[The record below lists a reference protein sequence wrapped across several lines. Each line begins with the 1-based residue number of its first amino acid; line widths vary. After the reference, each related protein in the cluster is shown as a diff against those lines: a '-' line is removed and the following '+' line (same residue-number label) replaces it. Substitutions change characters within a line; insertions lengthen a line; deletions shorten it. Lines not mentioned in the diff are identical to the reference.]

1 MKAMEKKTKKNDY
14 SRFYALLKQNPML
27 EKDEIVSQFTNGR
40 TTHVSQMSR
49 QEFIRMCDALQFG
62 SPTEQR
68 ARELSLKRARS
79 AALLRI
85 GRLGIPTI
93 DNWDG
98 INAFVAN
105 PKIAGKKFYDLG
117 VDELNSLVRKLE
129 SIIRRGGLKSMEEE
143 ERRSEKRRSEKRKEV
158 VEKSAEAMSTMAMA
172 LAEARIVESKLKT
185 SRTSR
190 ERMS

>member
-1 MKAMEKKTKKNDY
+1 MEKKTKKNDY

-49 QEFIRMCDALQFG
+49 QEFIRMCDSLQYG

-85 GRLGIPTI
+85 GRLGIKTI

-129 SIIRRGGLKSMEEE
+129 SIIRRGRSEEYGGRGTE
-143 ERRSEKRRSEKRKEV
+143 EREAEGGGGEVGRGDEHDGDGAGGSKNRGIEVKDKQDIKREDE
-158 VEKSAEAMSTMAMA
+158 
-172 LAEARIVESKLKT
+172 LI
-185 SRTSR
+185 
-190 ERMS
+190 

>member
-1 MKAMEKKTKKNDY
+1 MSSIMKAMEKKTKKNDY

-49 QEFIRMCDALQFG
+49 QEFIRMCDSLQYG

-143 ERRSEKRRSEKRKEV
+143 ERRSEKRKDV

>member
-1 MKAMEKKTKKNDY
+1 MSSIMKAMEKKTKKNDY

-129 SIIRRGGLKSMEEE
+129 SIIRRG
-143 ERRSEKRRSEKRKEV
+143 EKRKEV
-158 VEKSAEAMSTMAMA
+158 VEKSAEAMSTMALA

-185 SRTSR
+185 SRSSR

>member
-1 MKAMEKKTKKNDY
+1 MSSIMKAMEKKTKKNDY

-49 QEFIRMCDALQFG
+49 QEFIRMCDALQYG

-85 GRLGIPTI
+85 GRLGIKTI

-105 PKIAGKKFYDLG
+105 PKIAGKKFYDMS

-143 ERRSEKRRSEKRKEV
+143 ERRSEKRKEV

>member
-1 MKAMEKKTKKNDY
+1 MEKKTKKNDY

-85 GRLGIPTI
+85 GRL
-93 DNWDG
+93 
-98 INAFVAN
+98 
-105 PKIAGKKFYDLG
+105 
-117 VDELNSLVRKLE
+117 R
-129 SIIRRGGLKSMEEE
+129 IRRLTTGTASMLSWPIRRLPERSSTIWVWMSSTPSCASWSPSSGGA
-143 ERRSEKRRSEKRKEV
+143 V
-158 VEKSAEAMSTMAMA
+158 
-172 LAEARIVESKLKT
+172 
-185 SRTSR
+185 
-190 ERMS
+190 

>member
-1 MKAMEKKTKKNDY
+1 MEKKTKKNDY

-68 ARELSLKRARS
+68 AREMSLKRARS

-129 SIIRRGGLKSMEEE
+129 SIIRRG
-143 ERRSEKRRSEKRKEV
+143 EKRKEV
-158 VEKSAEAMSTMAMA
+158 VEKSAEAMSTMALA

>member
-1 MKAMEKKTKKNDY
+1 M
-14 SRFYALLKQNPML
+14 
-27 EKDEIVSQFTNGR
+27 
-40 TTHVSQMSR
+40 
-49 QEFIRMCDALQFG
+49 
-62 SPTEQR
+62 
-68 ARELSLKRARS
+68 
-79 AALLRI
+79 
-85 GRLGIPTI
+85 
-93 DNWDG
+93 
-98 INAFVAN
+98 AN

-143 ERRSEKRRSEKRKEV
+143 ERRGEKRKEV